1 MTLYILYSADYEL
14 YLGGN
19 YCDETEVLIDPTNN
33 LLDLFENLKIP
44 LTLFADIFSILC
56 YRKYNLLRF
65 PESAEAQLKDAIR
78 RGHDVQSH
86 VHPHWNYTQIIG
98 NTYDVNLD
106 YYLLGNL
113 DTDKEILY
121 SKICDNLLTT
131 RIYLQNLLRQV
142 KSDYTCIAFRAGGYG
157 LQPNSDIVIKALIDS
172 GFVIDSSIV
181 PGLIATT
188 NVNEVDFSIV
198 PKIANYYLDNDIG
211 TVSENNQGIYEIP
224 IASCTFKIVEIFL
237 YQMKELF
244 ASLQNK
250 ITQKKSDAGMLKER
264 GYSIQQH
271 ENQPRQSKY
280 YNFIKS
286 YNDRFYYLNCSTND
300 EKMFHCTKR
309 YLSRFDFKN
318 TNIFLSFNMHP
329 KGMTVKHFNA
339 LENYHT
345 ALKNYYQNNIQFI
358 SYQQAA
364 EMITKKPL

>member
-1 MTLYILYSADYEL
+1 
-14 YLGGN
+14 
-19 YCDETEVLIDPTNN
+19 
-33 LLDLFENLKIP
+33 
-44 LTLFADIFSILC
+44 
-56 YRKYNLLRF
+56 
-65 PESAEAQLKDAIR
+65 
-78 RGHDVQSH
+78 
-86 VHPHWNYTQIIG
+86 
-98 NTYDVNLD
+98 
-106 YYLLGNL
+106 
-113 DTDKEILY
+113 
-121 SKICDNLLTT
+121 
-131 RIYLQNLLRQV
+131 
-142 KSDYTCIAFRAGGYG
+142 
-157 LQPNSDIVIKALIDS
+157 
-172 GFVIDSSIV
+172 V

-198 PKIANYYLDNDIG
+198 PKIANYYLDNDMG

-224 IASCTFKIVEIFL
+224 IASCTFKIAEIFL